1 MALTIDK
8 LKHFF
13 DGTEEYLKYDIKVL
27 FELKSYIDK
36 YDCKYHSH
44 YQEHEKKELL
54 DKVKDEFLI
63 EKIREKVRNC
73 ENCGLMDLGTHTQ
86 KVPGEG
92 STLSPIMLIGE
103 APGRYEDLMGKPF
116 IGRAGQLLDRILN
129 KLEVDREKIYITNII
144 KCRPPNNRN
153 PIAKEIKA
161 CNEIIDME
169 ISIIDPK
176 VIITLGSP
184 ALSFIK
190 NGGRI
195 IRDRGKWLTY
205 QNKILVMPTFHPSYI
220 LRQRGKAEYKVKW
233 QVWDDFLKAFNKAKE
248 LAPHYS
254 FK

>member
-1 MALTIDK
+1 MALTIEE
-8 LKHFF
+8 LKQVF
-13 DGTEEYLKYDIKVL
+13 DGTEEHLKYDIKVS
-27 FELKSYIDK
+27 FELESFINK
-36 YDCKYHSH
+36 YNYKYHLNL
-44 YQEHEKKELL
+44 QEQEKKELL
-54 DKVKDEFLI
+54 NKMKDEFLSKKI
-63 EKIREKVRNC
+63 KEKISNC
-73 ENCGLMDLGTHTQ
+73 KNCGLMNLETHTQ

-92 STLSPIMLIGE
+92 NTFSPIMLIGE
-103 APGRYEDLMGKPF
+103 APGRDEDLMGKPF

-129 KLEVDREKIYITNII
+129 KLEVDREKIYVTNII

-153 PIAKEIKA
+153 PMEKEIKA
-161 CNEIIDME
+161 CKEIIDME

-184 ALSFIK
+184 ALNFIK

-205 QNKILVMPTFHPSYI
+205 QDGILVMPTFHPSYI

-233 QVWDDFLKAFNKAKE
+233 QVWDDFLKAFTKARE
-248 LAPHYS
+248 LAPDYS